1 VAILIEYSLG
11 IADCLLFWHG
21 LEHAVASISTN
32 CLVFYQWQ
40 FMVCGVM
47 VAHRVVIIFLLAMV
61 AEVRFL
67 ARTRWFS
74 DQVHD
79 SINDMQMVN

>member
-1 VAILIEYSLG
+1 
-11 IADCLLFWHG
+11 
-21 LEHAVASISTN
+21 
-32 CLVFYQWQ
+32 
-40 FMVCGVM
+40 MVCGVM